1 MQNTR
6 LNENYGK
13 AVKYFT
19 AETALT
25 EGEII
30 NIAARDNEI
39 NVPAE
44 ELDVSELGDVL
55 ARHKADILQQRKFRA
70 MNAQRNAG
78 VVAAEAIE
86 NVAAGTYLT
95 ESQLAHLVDKNKRLD
110 LASINESKLID
121 LAIASLQDYQNK
133 LDGGINEG
141 WITVSAVSGLNES
154 KSRFRNSRNSKRGLN
169 EGWITVGDSKG
180 LNEGWITVGDSK
192 DLNEGWITVGDS
204 KDLNEGWNG
213 VGTTER
219 ELNESP
225 KRFRNSRKEQG
236 LNEGKTTDILTQSLN
251 ERLAQNSNHNL
262 DLSKANRFVIPNHMV

>member
-55 ARHKADILQQRKFRA
+55 TRHKADILQQRKFRA

-141 WITVSAVSGLNES
+141 WITVGTTERELNES

-180 LNEGWITVGDSK
+180 LD
-192 DLNEGWITVGDS
+192 EGWITVGDS

>member
-1 MQNTR
+1 MRNTR

-55 ARHKADILQQRKFRA
+55 TRHKADILQQRKFRA

-141 WITVSAVSGLNES
+141 WITV
-154 KSRFRNSRNSKRGLN
+154 
-169 EGWITVGDSKG
+169 
-180 LNEGWITVGDSK
+180 
-192 DLNEGWITVGDS
+192 
-204 KDLNEGWNG
+204 
-213 VGTTER
+213 GTTER

>member
-1 MQNTR
+1 MRNTR

-180 LNEGWITVGDSK
+180 LNEGWITVG
-192 DLNEGWITVGDS
+192 
-204 KDLNEGWNG
+204 
-213 VGTTER
+213 TTER

-251 ERLAQNSNHNL
+251 ERLTQNSNHNL

>member
-1 MQNTR
+1 MRNTR

-169 EGWITVGDSKG
+169 EGWITVG
-180 LNEGWITVGDSK
+180 
-192 DLNEGWITVGDS
+192 
-204 KDLNEGWNG
+204 
-213 VGTTER
+213 TTER

-251 ERLAQNSNHNL
+251 ERLTQNSNHNL